1 MSSILITRSNYLNYF
16 GINPISMANQLDLYK
31 KYFVDNN
38 RESIAM
44 FEILADL
51 FKIQSVLYMGSFVHI
66 SPALVISN
74 CVFVDND
81 RRVAKFFEDE
91 EVAEFVNK
99 NKKYKEDASF
109 QAFQQNYEKPLPLK
123 NNSFD
128 LLISQYAGIISET
141 GKKYLKKDGILLVN
155 SSHGDAA
162 VAHLDEDL
170 NGLEGGMVLVSLG
183 DLVTLILN
191 TISYP
196 SPKNHTLPKKKSKNR
211 DEG

>member
-1 MSSILITRSNYLNYF
+1 
-16 GINPISMANQLDLYK
+16 
-31 KYFVDNN
+31 
-38 RESIAM
+38 M

-162 VAHLDEDL
+162 VAHLDEDFEL
-170 NGLEGGMVLVSLG
+170 IGVMNGSGESWRFSDSNLEHYF
-183 DLVTLILN
+183 I
-191 TISYP
+191 
-196 SPKNHTLPKKKSKNR
+196 PKSKKPHPTKEEIKKSGRGVGYTKSATNYVFKKIK
-211 DEG
+211 